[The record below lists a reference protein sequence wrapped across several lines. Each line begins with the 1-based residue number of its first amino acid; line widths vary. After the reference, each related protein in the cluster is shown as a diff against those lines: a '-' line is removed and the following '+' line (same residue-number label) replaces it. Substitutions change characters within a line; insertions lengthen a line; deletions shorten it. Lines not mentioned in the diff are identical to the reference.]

1 MSDRDPTHP
10 ADALCAACQLQK
22 TKEQQ
27 AGCCQPA
34 CLMLQ
39 LLLDF
44 SRCAGFNQL
53 LQNCLG
59 IRL

>member
-1 MSDRDPTHP
+1 MRS
-10 ADALCAACQLQK
+10 ALACQLQK

-39 LLLDF
+39 
-44 SRCAGFNQL
+44 
-53 LQNCLG
+53 
-59 IRL
+59 